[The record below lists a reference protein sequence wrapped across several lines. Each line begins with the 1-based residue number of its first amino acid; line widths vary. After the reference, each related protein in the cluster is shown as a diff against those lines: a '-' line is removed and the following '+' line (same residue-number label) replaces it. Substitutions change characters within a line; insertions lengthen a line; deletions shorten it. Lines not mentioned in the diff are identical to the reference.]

1 MQPARLLVRQCLER
15 PSPDHPGATVT
26 AIELEDLRVAYR
38 GRRGSVIAVNGLS
51 LSVPTGGVFGFLGA
65 NGAGKTTAIRAIVG
79 LLRSS
84 TGRIRVLDAD
94 VPRRLPDVM
103 DRVGALVEQPSFF
116 PNFSGRRNLVLLA
129 RARGIGAKRV
139 DAAIEQVG
147 LAPRAESRFATY
159 SLGMKQRLGI
169 AAALLKDPDLVV
181 LDEPAN
187 GLDPPGILE
196 VRTLLRELGA
206 QGRTVFV
213 SSHLLSE
220 VEHMCDR
227 VAIIAHGRCI
237 ATGRVDE
244 LLAGGHARHR
254 VRLPDPSRQNEIA
267 IDALA
272 RAGWNVTIDDEGAL
286 LVEVGADRSFEV
298 SRTLAAI
305 NVFVAELAP
314 VTRSLEDVFLELTRA
329 DDAGSRS

>member
-1 MQPARLLVRQCLER
+1 L
-15 PSPDHPGATVT
+15 T
-26 AIELEDLRVAYR
+26 AIELEDLRVSYR
-38 GRRGSVIAVNGLS
+38 GRRGSVVAVDKLS

-94 VPRRLPDVM
+94 VPRHLPGVM
-103 DRVGALVEQPSFF
+103 DRIGALVEQPSFF
-116 PNFSGRRNLVLLA
+116 PNFSGRRNLRLLA
-129 RARGIGAKRV
+129 RARGISAQKV

-147 LAPRAESRFATY
+147 LAPRADSRFATY

-169 AAALLKDPDLVV
+169 AAALLKDPELVV

-196 VRTLLRELGA
+196 VRTLLRGLGA

-220 VEHMCDR
+220 VEHTCDR

-237 ATGRVDE
+237 ASGRVDD

-254 VRLPDPSRQNEIA
+254 VRLPDPVHENEIA
-267 IDALA
+267 RNALA
-272 RAGWNVTIDDEGAL
+272 RAGLPSVFDDDGAL
-286 LVEVGADRSFEV
+286 VVDVGADRSHEV
-298 SRTLAAI
+298 TRVLAEAS
-305 NVFVAELAP
+305 VFVSELTP

-329 DDAGSRS
+329 DDAGGAR

>member
-1 MQPARLLVRQCLER
+1 VA
-15 PSPDHPGATVT
+15 
-26 AIELEDLRVAYR
+26 AIELEDLRVSYR
-38 GRRGSVIAVNGLS
+38 GRRGSVVAVDKLS
-51 LSVPTGGVFGFLGA
+51 LSVPSGGVFGFLGA

-94 VPRRLPDVM
+94 VPRHLPRVM
-103 DRVGALVEQPSFF
+103 DRIGALVEQPSFF
-116 PNFSGRRNLVLLA
+116 PNFSGERNLRLLA
-129 RARGIGAKRV
+129 RARGIGAEKV

-147 LAPRAESRFATY
+147 LAARADSRFATY

-169 AAALLKDPDLVV
+169 AAALLKDPELVV

-196 VRTLLRELGA
+196 VRTLLRGLGA
-206 QGRTVFV
+206 HGRTVFV

-220 VEHMCDR
+220 VEHTCDR

-237 ATGRVDE
+237 ASGRVDD

-254 VRLPDPSRQNEIA
+254 VRLPDPVHQNEIA
-267 IDALA
+267 RDALA
-272 RAGWNVTIDDEGAL
+272 RAGLPAVSDDDGAL
-286 LVEVGADRSFEV
+286 VVDVGADRSHEV
-298 SRTLAAI
+298 TRVLAEA
-305 NVFVAELAP
+305 NVFVSELTP

-329 DDAGSRS
+329 DDAGGVR

>member
-1 MQPARLLVRQCLER
+1 MRGSSFVTHARPLE
-15 PSPDHPGATVT
+15 PPVT

-51 LSVPTGGVFGFLGA
+51 LTVPTGGVFGFLGA
-65 NGAGKTTAIRAIVG
+65 NGAGKTTAIRATVG

-84 TGRIRVLDAD
+84 TGRIRVLGVD
-94 VPRRLPDVM
+94 VPRQLPSVM
-103 DRVGALVEQPSFF
+103 DRIGALVEQPSFF
-116 PNFSGRRNLVLLA
+116 PNFSGRRNLMLLA

-147 LAPRAESRFATY
+147 LAPRADSRFATY
-159 SLGMKQRLGI
+159 SLGMKLGI
-169 AAALLKDPDLVV
+169 AAAILKDPELVV

-196 VRTLLRELGA
+196 VRTLLRALGA

-220 VEHMCDR
+220 VEHTCDR

-237 ATGRVDE
+237 ASGRVDD
-244 LLAGGHARHR
+244 LLAGGLARHR
-254 VRLPDPSRQNEIA
+254 VRLPDPARQNEVA
-267 IDALA
+267 RDALA
-272 RAGWNVTIDDEGAL
+272 RAGYAVTFDEENL
-286 LVEVGADRSFEV
+286 LVVEVGADRAHEV
-298 SRTLAAI
+298 THTLADAG
-305 NVFVAELAP
+305 VFLSELAP
-314 VTRSLEDVFLELTRA
+314 ITRSLEDVFLELTRA
-329 DDAGSRS
+329 DRDRNG

>member
-1 MQPARLLVRQCLER
+1 M
-15 PSPDHPGATVT
+15 T
-26 AIELEDLRVAYR
+26 AIELDDLRVRYR
-38 GRRGSVIAVNGLS
+38 GRRGSVVAVDGLS

-84 TGRIRVLDAD
+84 TGHVRVLGAD
-94 VPRRLPDVM
+94 VPRHLPRVI

-116 PNFSGRRNLVLLA
+116 PNFSGRRNLMLLA
-129 RARGIGAKRV
+129 RARGIGAQRV

-147 LAPRAESRFATY
+147 LADRAESRFATY
-159 SLGMKQRLGI
+159 SLGMKQRLGV
-169 AAALLKDPDLVV
+169 AAALLKDPELVV

-196 VRTLLRELGA
+196 VRRLLRNLGA

-220 VEHMCDR
+220 VEHTCDR

-237 ATGRVDE
+237 TSGRVDD
-244 LLAGGHARHR
+244 LLAGGLARHR
-254 VRLPDPSRQNEIA
+254 VRLPDPARQNEIA
-267 IDALA
+267 RDALV
-272 RAGWNVTIDDEGAL
+272 RAGWPVAFDPEGG
-286 LVEVGADRSFEV
+286 LVVDVGAARAHEV
-298 SRTLAAI
+298 TQTLAGI
-305 NVFVAELAP
+305 NLFVSELAP
-314 VTRSLEDVFLELTRA
+314 ITRSLEDVFLELTHE
-329 DDAGSRS
+329 DPGVDPGVQT

>member
-1 MQPARLLVRQCLER
+1 VA
-15 PSPDHPGATVT
+15 
-26 AIELEDLRVAYR
+26 AIELEDLRVSYR
-38 GRRGSVIAVNGLS
+38 GRRGSVVAVDKLS
-51 LSVPTGGVFGFLGA
+51 LSVPSGGVFGFLGA

-94 VPRRLPDVM
+94 VPRHLPSVM
-103 DRVGALVEQPSFF
+103 DRIGALVEQPSFF
-116 PNFSGRRNLVLLA
+116 PNCSGERNLRLLA
-129 RARGIGAKRV
+129 RARGIGAEKV

-147 LAPRAESRFATY
+147 LAARADSRFATY

-169 AAALLKDPDLVV
+169 AAALLKDPELVV

-196 VRTLLRELGA
+196 VRTLLRGLGA

-220 VEHMCDR
+220 VEHTCDR

-237 ATGRVDE
+237 ASGRVDD

-254 VRLPDPSRQNEIA
+254 VRLPDPVHQNEIA
-267 IDALA
+267 RDALA
-272 RAGWNVTIDDEGAL
+272 RAGLPAVSDDEGAL
-286 LVEVGADRSFEV
+286 VVDVGADRSHEV
-298 SRTLAAI
+298 TRVLAEA
-305 NVFVAELAP
+305 NVFVSELTP

-329 DDAGSRS
+329 DDAGGVR

>member
-1 MQPARLLVRQCLER
+1 VA
-15 PSPDHPGATVT
+15 
-26 AIELEDLRVAYR
+26 AIELEDLRVSYR
-38 GRRGSVIAVNGLS
+38 GRRGSVVAVDKLS

-94 VPRRLPDVM
+94 VPRHLPSVM
-103 DRVGALVEQPSFF
+103 DRIGALVEQPSFF
-116 PNFSGRRNLVLLA
+116 PNFSGERNLRLLA
-129 RARGIGAKRV
+129 RARGIGAEKV

-147 LAPRAESRFATY
+147 LAARADSRFATY

-169 AAALLKDPDLVV
+169 AAALLKDPELVV

-196 VRTLLRELGA
+196 VRTLLRGLGA

-220 VEHMCDR
+220 VEHTCDR

-237 ATGRVDE
+237 ASGRVDD

-254 VRLPDPSRQNEIA
+254 VRLPDPVHQNEIA
-267 IDALA
+267 RDALA
-272 RAGWNVTIDDEGAL
+272 RAGLPAVFDDEGAL
-286 LVEVGADRSFEV
+286 VVDVGADRSHEV
-298 SRTLAAI
+298 TRVLAEA
-305 NVFVAELAP
+305 NVFVSELTP

-329 DDAGSRS
+329 DDAGGVR

>member
-1 MQPARLLVRQCLER
+1 M
-15 PSPDHPGATVT
+15 T

-38 GRRGSVIAVNGLS
+38 GRRGTVTAVNGLS

-65 NGAGKTTAIRAIVG
+65 NGAGKTTAIRATVG

-116 PNFSGRRNLVLLA
+116 PNFSGRRNLMLLA
-129 RARGIGAKRV
+129 RARGIGGKRV

-147 LAPRAESRFATY
+147 LGPRAESRFATY

-169 AAALLKDPDLVV
+169 AAALLKDPELVV

-237 ATGRVDE
+237 ATGRVDD
-244 LLAGGHARHR
+244 LLAGGQARHR
-254 VRLPDPSRQNEIA
+254 VRLPDPAGQNGHA
-267 IDALA
+267 RDALA
-272 RAGWNVTIDDEGAL
+272 HAGWAVSLDDEGAL
-286 LVEVGADRSFEV
+286 VVDVGANRAHEV
-298 SRTLAAI
+298 TRTLAEI
-305 NVFVAELAP
+305 GMFVSELSP

-329 DDAGSRS
+329 DKAQNP